1 MLGAEDEIKNEKKNK
16 SQNLLRRHR
25 ISNSMSTVRLHYI

>member
-1 MLGAEDEIKNEKKNK
+1 MLGAEDEIKNEKKKNK

-25 ISNSMSTVRLHYI
+25 ISNSMSTERLH